1 MQFFKDVWNTI
12 YGFAVNNFRTILLFV
27 AFLVGGFIAAKIAM
41 RILKRIVNRS
51 KLKGTAGNFL
61 LTLARTAIAA
71 LYVIILL
78 SMLGVDTTSL
88 VAIFSVLT
96 LAISLAV
103 QDVIANLASGITLIA
118 TKPFEEG
125 DYVEIDSTAGTVEKI
140 LITCTKLKTPD
151 NKVIT
156 VPNGKITSST
166 ITNYSVKDTRRVEFI
181 FSAAYG
187 SDVEKVKSVILGVIG
202 KHELVLADPAPM
214 VRLKTHGDSSLDFVA
229 RVWVKSADYW
239 TVTFDLNEQVLA
251 AMEGAG
257 IEIPFPQMD
266 VHVIQ

>member
-1 MQFFKDVWNTI
+1 MQFLKDVWNAI
-12 YGFAVNNFRTILLFV
+12 YAFAVTNFRTILLFV
-27 AFLVGGFIAAKIAM
+27 TFLIGGFIAAKIAM
-41 RILKRIVNRS
+41 RILKRIIKRS
-51 KLKGTAGNFL
+51 KLHGTAGNFL
-61 LTLARTAIAA
+61 LSLARAAIAA

-118 TKPFEEG
+118 AKPFEEG
-125 DYVEIDSTAGTVEKI
+125 DYVDIDGTSGTVEKI
-140 LITCTKLKTPD
+140 HITCTKLKTPD
-151 NKVIT
+151 NKVVTI
-156 VPNGKITSST
+156 PNGKITSGT
-166 ITNYSVKDTRRVEFI
+166 ITNYSVKDTRRVEFL

-187 SDVEKVKSVILGVIG
+187 SDIEKVKSVILGVIE
-202 KHELVLADPAPM
+202 KHALVLADPAPM
-214 VRLKTHGDSSLDFVA
+214 VRLKAHGDSSLDFVA
-229 RVWVKSADYW
+229 RAWVKNSDYW

-251 AMEGAG
+251 AMEEAG